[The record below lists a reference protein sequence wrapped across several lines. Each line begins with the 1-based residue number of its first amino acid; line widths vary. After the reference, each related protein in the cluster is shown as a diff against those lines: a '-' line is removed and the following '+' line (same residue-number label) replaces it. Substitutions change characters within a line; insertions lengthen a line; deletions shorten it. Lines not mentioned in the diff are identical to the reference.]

1 MTSVEVQKV
10 SLSDF
15 GRALD
20 AIENELYR
28 LASQKREIARKMA
41 ALHTQA
47 MVITQ
52 VARRMV

>member
-10 SLSDF
+10 NLSDF